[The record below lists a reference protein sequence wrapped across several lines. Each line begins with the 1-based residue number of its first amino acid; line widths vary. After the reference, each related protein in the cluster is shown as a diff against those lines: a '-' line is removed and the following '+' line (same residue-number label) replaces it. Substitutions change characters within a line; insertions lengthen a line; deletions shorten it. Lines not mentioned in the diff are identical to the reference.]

1 MENWRELFD
10 YSLIA
15 MSSDRDLKESKLVSY
30 PDSSE
35 NVLSPV
41 TNLLLNTIV
50 KFFDS
55 DQQSLIIN
63 FPKKILKPIPLISY
77 IYSIIL
83 FETFQVMCNYF
94 PN

>member
-63 FPKKILKPIPLISY
+63 FSDITFRVRNCTEINIINFIYNMLVKLI
-77 IYSIIL
+77 
-83 FETFQVMCNYF
+83 
-94 PN
+94 